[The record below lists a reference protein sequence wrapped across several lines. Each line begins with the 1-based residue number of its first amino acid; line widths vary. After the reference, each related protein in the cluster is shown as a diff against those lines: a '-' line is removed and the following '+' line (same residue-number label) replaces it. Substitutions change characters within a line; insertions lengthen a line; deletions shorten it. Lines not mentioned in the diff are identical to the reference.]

1 MNKLMIAALMSA
13 ASAPSLVAGGDI
25 PDPIFSVGGAE
36 QETSLFAGLNWTFGA
51 GGQGV
56 SARVGT
62 IYTDTEGES
71 VTGARTFFDY
81 GVMDGS
87 MRFAVTGLSGNTDY
101 VGEFGI
107 GYDFGGAEAFGLLG
121 AMGDYSEIGAMY
133 GFNSGN
139 LDGYVGVNSN
149 AFDAA
154 EGELRCERPF
164 VEVGGRCDIPRLEVI
179 DPIVE
184 P

>member
-1 MNKLMIAALMSA
+1 MKKFMIAALISA
-13 ASAPSLVAGGDI
+13 VSATSLAAGFGPVPPSVI
-25 PDPIFSVGGAE
+25 GGAE

-56 SARVGT
+56 SARVGA

-81 GVMDGS
+81 GLMDGS
-87 MRFAVTGLSGNTDY
+87 MRFAVTGLSGDTDH

-154 EGELRCERPF
+154 EDELVCDEPLF
-164 VEVGGRCDIPRLEVI
+164 PVLVGDECFDAK
-179 DPIVE
+179 
-184 P
+184 